1 MKDTLKGK
9 LSDMLKGKL
18 SDEEIEEISNFI
30 KESSHI
36 DDNMFFKN
44 LTYEVSGDIK
54 GLASLL
60 IDFRRDLQS
69 KVNPDLT
76 DIATK
81 YIPQAAGQLEGI
93 IETTENAANKI
104 MDNLE
109 TLEENMSEVK
119 KTVTSFK
126 NGKITILG
134 KRKKI
139 GAKSIE
145 ILLPVIEDVESRLEN
160 NLSVISDSFVQMSFQ
175 DLTGQGIKR
184 IIKLVSQMEEKLKNM
199 VISFGIKIAE
209 KENNPDMSAKEL
221 ERIVEK
227 KKSELSGPQKKGKG
241 LDQKGI
247 DELLANL

>member
-119 KTVTSFK
+119 KIVTSFK

-227 KKSELSGPQKKGKG
+227 KKSELSGPQKKGTG